1 MSTTIEA
8 LPLTGPRAHET
19 RSLPEIGG
27 IEITGVD
34 LSHPFSQERK
44 DWLMR
49 TFRAHPVIV
58 FRDQHLTKE
67 QQYEFTLTFGEIE
80 GAHVNRLVDPV
91 KYTPV
96 HTVSNIGADGRPSAP
111 RRERGNYYWHTDKSY
126 HDVPSLL
133 TMLHGVEIPSRGGET
148 QFANTAMAYAALD
161 EGTRQRLTGLRAV
174 HSWEQ
179 SRLQSLSLPA
189 TDEQKRERPPVDHP
203 IVRTHPDTGAKA
215 LYLGNHGSHVLG
227 WPDDEGRALLRWLDQ
242 FATQAA
248 FVYSHRWRPGD
259 LVMWD
264 NRCTLHRALPHED
277 MDKERRVLH
286 RTVVK
291 GTVPY

>member
-1 MSTTIEA
+1 M
-8 LPLTGPRAHET
+8 
-19 RSLPEIGG
+19 
-27 IEITGVD
+27 
-34 LSHPFSQERK
+34 
-44 DWLMR
+44 
-49 TFRAHPVIV
+49 FRAHPVIV
-58 FRDQHLTKE
+58 FRDQNLNKE

-80 GAHVNRLVDPV
+80 GSHVNRHLDPV

-96 HTVSNIGADGRPSAP
+96 HTVSNIGPDGQPSAP
-111 RRERGNYYWHTDKSY
+111 RLERGNYYWHSDKSY

-161 EGTRQRLTGLRAV
+161 EATKQRLTGLRAV
-174 HSWEQ
+174 HSWERSRIQ
-179 SRLQSLSLPA
+179 SHSHLA
-189 TDEQKRERPPVDHP
+189 TEEQKRERPPVVHP
-203 IVRTHPDTGAKA
+203 VVRTHPDTGAKA
-215 LYLGNHGSHVLG
+215 LYLGNHSSHIVG
-227 WPDDEGRALLRWLDQ
+227 MPEEEGHALLRWLES
-242 FATQAA
+242 FATGAA
-248 FVYSHRWRPGD
+248 FVYSHQWRPGD